1 MQVCQDAPV
10 TDSTGGLSISP
21 TAIPCDTLILTP
33 QAAHT
38 EGGGH
43 YSRDQSDGHMF
54 VFQPGDEA
62 GQRAGVCGEGEV
74 ESDVDLK
81 YAEDDGLAGISPGS
95 LTSSHGESV
104 YKDDLAMAVNVGS
117 MMVDKNDEL
126 ESAVS
131 SLKQR
136 LKEQDAEFEKERG
149 KMEEHI
155 VRLERTNHNLQ
166 NDLITVGGESEKLSD
181 ALDRVE
187 RAQSEEQE
195 RHEEAHEW
203 RVREAEKRASA
214 AAGEAEALGKELR
227 MMERKLKL
235 ALLRYLDA
243 SFASRLST
251 SKELTT
257 AEESLKQLRANGR
270 EQKEQKVEETVVGRS
285 EEVEEVRR
293 DNQELNER
301 VEQMTIS
308 AMNYQVKA
316 IALCFTKKA
325 VL

>member
-1 MQVCQDAPV
+1 
-10 TDSTGGLSISP
+10 
-21 TAIPCDTLILTP
+21 
-33 QAAHT
+33 
-38 EGGGH
+38 
-43 YSRDQSDGHMF
+43 
-54 VFQPGDEA
+54 
-62 GQRAGVCGEGEV
+62 
-74 ESDVDLK
+74 
-81 YAEDDGLAGISPGS
+81 
-95 LTSSHGESV
+95 
-104 YKDDLAMAVNVGS
+104 MAVNVGS

-149 KMEEHI
+149 EMEEHI

-235 ALLRYLDA
+235 AQRDLDA

-251 SKELTT
+251 SKELAT

-285 EEVEEVRR
+285 EEVEEFRR

-308 AMNYQVKA
+308 AMNYQQECEELRRLREESRSTGLIDAPTLMPTLSATGDLSTLSSDLQGMTTEPVEEAKSSGSSQRSSAEIMAKSAKGLEANACREFFYLTTLAVKMKVGA
-316 IALCFTKKA
+316 QLEDPVPINDVSVSQLYKQ
-325 VL
+325 